1 MLSKFNPRLWYL
13 WFRSRHF
20 GRNATDIRYLL
31 IEACFIG
38 LLSALAALLLKQG
51 VGWLGGIRVHL
62 AHHYGAIWV
71 LPLAG
76 LILGGLAGWII
87 ETFSPTA
94 AGGGISQVKLALA
107 RYPIAMSLRVAVVKL
122 IGSILILGAGL
133 TLGRRAPTVHIGA
146 ALAAQL
152 SHWLPTSPE
161 HRRQM
166 IAAGAAAGLAAGF
179 TTPIAGVL
187 FVVEELMRDVSGLT
201 LETALVASFTGSVI
215 SLFLS
220 FSDLNFPSNLL
231 NSIEVSFTPS
241 NIPFYLILGLLAGA
255 LGALFNRIMIIAAQW
270 QAQINISL
278 ALRIG
283 LTGLISGTIIAF
295 LPPFFQDNSG
305 LKEFLVTGE
314 LTTGEI
320 AIAFIAHFFLTILAY
335 SANAP
340 GGIFAPALVLGSA
353 LGYLV
358 GDVEGLFT
366 GQEAQSTYALAG
378 MGAFFTAVVRVPVT
392 SVLLVFELNPNIN
405 LVLPLM
411 ITCAAS
417 YGMAESL
424 FRGSIYEH
432 LLEARGIHLS
442 ADMDSNDF
450 MSQLT
455 AADVMQSPVESL
467 ASDLTLEQV
476 LQEMRRS
483 HHRGFPIEEA
493 GKLVG
498 IITQTDIANA
508 SQLSKQ
514 VLISQVM
521 SPNPITVRPD
531 ATLSDV
537 LYLLNRYQ
545 ISRLPVIEG
554 TKILGIITRTDI
566 IRIEAEKLSA
576 NSETQAKASPSYVVY
591 QTRSPTIHGG
601 RILLPLA
608 NPDTA
613 AALIQIAASLARY
626 NKSELEGIQVIQV
639 PKYRL
644 PNETEVQTQD
654 SRKLLHRV
662 ERMGRHWHIPVHTQ
676 IRVAHDIAEAILDTI
691 RERQITQVVMGW
703 DGNMSTQG
711 VIFGSIVDTLIRKIP
726 CELVLVK
733 LGQTAQSFPLDLE
746 QNVTWLIPMAG
757 GPNVEEAIAL
767 LPALTSLYL
776 NRDSPQVLL
785 TKVYTRQQGEI
796 DTQELDNMARIL
808 KKNLNLKI
816 TARPICSSSVV
827 DAIAHLAEA
836 EQASVIMI
844 GASRESLLQQV
855 IHGNIPQAIAR
866 DAKSTVILFRGAL

>member
-1 MLSKFNPRLWYL
+1 MLAKFNPRRWYL

-31 IEACFIG
+31 VESCLIG

-51 VGWLGGIRVHL
+51 VGWLGGVRVHL

-76 LILGGLAGWII
+76 LILGGLAGWLI

-201 LETALVASFTGSVI
+201 LETALVASFTGAVV
-215 SLFLS
+215 SLCLA
-220 FSDLNFPSNLL
+220 FSDLNFPTSLL
-231 NSIEVSFTPS
+231 NSIDVSFTLR
-241 NIPFYLILGLLAGA
+241 NIPFYVLLGLLAGS

-270 QAQINISL
+270 QSLLNISL
-278 ALRIG
+278 GLRIG

-305 LKEFLVTGE
+305 LREFLVTGE
-314 LTTGEI
+314 LTTQEI
-320 AIAFIAHFFLTILAY
+320 AIAFVAHFFLTILAY
-335 SANAP
+335 SSNAP

-358 GDVEGLFT
+358 GDIEGLFT
-366 GQEAQSTYALAG
+366 GHEAQSTYALAG
-378 MGAFFTAVVRVPVT
+378 MGAFFTGVVRVPVT

-411 ITCAAS
+411 ITCAVS

-424 FRGSIYEH
+424 FRGSLYEH

-442 ADMDSNDF
+442 ADMDNRDF
-450 MSQLT
+450 LAQLT

-467 ASDLTLEQV
+467 ASDLTIEQV

-498 IITQTDIANA
+498 IVTQTDIANA

-514 VLISQVM
+514 MPVTQIM

-531 ATLSDV
+531 ASLSDV

-545 ISRLPVIEG
+545 ISRLPVSEG

-566 IRIEAEKLSA
+566 IRIEAEQLSA
-576 NSETQAKASPSYVVY
+576 NSEIHSKPSPSYIVY
-591 QTRSPTIHGG
+591 QTRSPTLNGG
-601 RILLPLA
+601 RILLPVA
-608 NPDTA
+608 NPHTA
-613 AALIQIAASLARY
+613 SSLMQIAGALARHQ
-626 NKSELEGIQVIQV
+626 KDEVEGLNIIQV

-644 PNETEVQTQD
+644 PNETEVLTQE
-654 SRKLLHRV
+654 SRKLLHKI

-676 IRVAHDIAEAILDTI
+676 IRVAHDTAEAILDTI

-703 DGNMSTQG
+703 EGYTSTQG
-711 VIFGSIVDTLIRKIP
+711 AIFGTVVDTLIRKAP
-726 CELVLVK
+726 CELILVK
-733 LGQTAQSFPLDLE
+733 LGTATQSFPTDLE
-746 QNVTWLIPMAG
+746 RQVTWLIPMAG
-757 GPNVEEAIAL
+757 GPNVERAIAL
-767 LPALTSLYL
+767 LPALTALYVPR
-776 NRDSPQVLL
+776 NSPQVLL
-785 TKVYTRQQGEI
+785 TKVYTRQQAEI
-796 DTQELDNMARIL
+796 DTQELDKMQLIL
-808 KKNLNLKI
+808 QKNLHLSI
-816 TARPICSSSVV
+816 TARPICSTSVV
-827 DAIAHLAEA
+827 DAIANLAEA
-836 EQASVIMI
+836 EKASVILI
-844 GASRESLLQQV
+844 GASREGLLQQV
-855 IHGNIPQAIAR
+855 IHGNIPQAIAQ
-866 DAKSTVILFRGAL
+866 DTKSTVILFRGAF

>member
-1 MLSKFNPRLWYL
+1 MLSPFNPRRWYL

-31 IEACFIG
+31 IEACIIG
-38 LLSALAALLLKQG
+38 LLSALAALMLRQG

-62 AHHYGAIWV
+62 AQRYGSIWV

-76 LILGGLAGWII
+76 LMLGGLAGWII

-107 RYPIAMSLRVAVVKL
+107 RYPIAMSLRVALVKL
-122 IGSILILGAGL
+122 LGSILILGAGL

-201 LETALVASFTGSVI
+201 LETALVASFTGAVI

-220 FSDLNFPSNLL
+220 FSDLNFPTRAINPLA
-231 NSIEVSFTPS
+231 VSFSAP
-241 NIPFYLILGLLAGA
+241 NIPFYILLGLLAGV
-255 LGALFNRIMIIAAQW
+255 LGALFNRMMVVAAQW
-270 QAQINISL
+270 QAQVNISL

-295 LPPFFQDNSG
+295 LPPFFQDNTG
-305 LKEFLVTGE
+305 LTEFLVTGE
-314 LTTGEI
+314 LTTREI

-335 SANAP
+335 SSNAP

-358 GDVEGLFT
+358 GDVDGWLT
-366 GQEAQSTYALAG
+366 GHEAQSTYALAG
-378 MGAFFTAVVRVPVT
+378 MGAFFTGVVRVPVT

-411 ITCAAS
+411 ITCAVS

-424 FRGSIYEH
+424 FRGSLYEH

-442 ADMDSNDF
+442 AGMDNHDF
-450 MSQLT
+450 LSQLT
-455 AADVMQSPVESL
+455 AVDVMQSPVESL

-476 LQEMRRS
+476 LKEMQRS

-508 SQLSKQ
+508 AQLSKQ
-514 VLISQVM
+514 VPITQIM
-521 SPNPITVRPD
+521 SPNPITVGPD
-531 ATLSDV
+531 ASLSDV

-545 ISRLPVIEG
+545 ISRLPVSEG
-554 TKILGIITRTDI
+554 TKMLGIITRTDI

-576 NSETQAKASPSYVVY
+576 DSEIRAKPSPSYLVY
-591 QTRSPTIHGG
+591 QTRSPTLHRG

-613 AALIQIAASLARY
+613 AALIQIAGSLARHQ
-626 NKSELEGIQVIQV
+626 KDELEALNVIQV

-644 PNETEVQTQD
+644 PNETDVLTQE

-662 ERMGRHWHIPVHTQ
+662 ERQGRHWHIPVHTQ

-703 DGNMSTQG
+703 DGQTRPQG
-711 VIFGSIVDTLIRKIP
+711 VFFGTVADTLIRKVP
-726 CELVLVK
+726 CELILVK
-733 LGQTAQSFPLDLE
+733 LSRTVPCIPTDLGRKA
-746 QNVTWLIPMAG
+746 TWLIPMAG
-757 GPNVEEAIAL
+757 GPNVERAISL

-776 NRDSPQVLL
+776 PSNAPQILL
-785 TKVYTRQQGEI
+785 TKVYTHQQSEI
-796 DTQELDNMARIL
+796 DTQELDRIEL
-808 KKNLNLKI
+808 ILRQNLDLRI
-816 TARPICSSSVV
+816 TARPLCSASIVE
-827 DAIAHLAEA
+827 AITHLAEV
-836 EQASVIMI
+836 EQASVILM
-844 GASRESLLQQV
+844 GASREGLLQQA
-855 IHGNIPQAIAR
+855 IHGNIPQAIAQ
-866 DAKSTVILFRGAL
+866 DTNSTIILFRGAL